1 VYRSSSFRI
10 IKSGRLHWVRHL
22 AMMGETKN
30 AYKILM
36 GIPLRECP
44 LEKLRKW
51 EGGRWME
58 VAHSHVQ

>member
-1 VYRSSSFRI
+1 
-10 IKSGRLHWVRHL
+10 
-22 AMMGETKN
+22 MMGETKN